1 MNDCTVMAAGG
12 DVADYQFLQQV
23 IKQKQIDEDC
33 RFVLPS
39 PEEGVGGRTTPV
51 PQHCLITSVL

>member
-1 MNDCTVMAAGG
+1 MAAGG

-33 RFVLPS
+33 R
-39 PEEGVGGRTTPV
+39 
-51 PQHCLITSVL
+51 SVASVILL